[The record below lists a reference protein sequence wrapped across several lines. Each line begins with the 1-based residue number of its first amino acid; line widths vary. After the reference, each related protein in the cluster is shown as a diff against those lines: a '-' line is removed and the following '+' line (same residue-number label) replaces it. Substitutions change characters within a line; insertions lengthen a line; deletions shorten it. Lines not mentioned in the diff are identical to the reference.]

1 MKPLDHNRYMF
12 TLGEGKKR
20 EIRRMVAALNAK
32 TLRLK
37 RIAVG
42 NLLLGPLPAGKWREL
57 TPEER
62 DQALMTPASISE

>member
-1 MKPLDHNRYMF
+1 
-12 TLGEGKKR
+12 LGEGKKR
-20 EIRRMVAALNAK
+20 EIRRIVASLGAK

-62 DQALMTPASISE
+62 DQALMTSASISE